1 MTGSLARLDPKN
13 VLLALLALLTVG
25 YLVALGVAARRQ
37 RKAGERVRPTV
48 GGLGTGLV
56 ANFFDTLGIGSFATT
71 TTIFRHFRM
80 VRDEKIPGTLNVGH
94 AVPTITQAFIF
105 TKLVPVAPKTLILMI
120 AASVLGAWLGAGVV
134 SRWPRRRIQI
144 GMALTLTAAAT
155 ISLLTL
161 LHLVPG
167 GGDALALEG
176 PLLVAGVVGN
186 FVLGT
191 LMTIGIGLYAPCM
204 ILVYLLGMR
213 PTAAFPIMMGSCA
226 FLMPV
231 AGSRFVHER
240 SYDARAA
247 WGLLLGGIPGV
258 LIAAY
263 VVKSLSLTL
272 VSWLVVIVVL
282 YTAWGLLRAA
292 WRRDAAAGVEG
303 AAAIEAAD

>member
-13 VLLALLALLTVG
+13 VLLALLALLTAG
-25 YLVALGVAARRQ
+25 YLVVLIVAARRQ
-37 RKAGERVRPTV
+37 RRAGEAVRPRA
-48 GGLGTGLV
+48 GGVGTGFV

-120 AASVLGAWLGAGVV
+120 AAAVLGAWLGAGVV

-144 GMALTLTAAAT
+144 GMALTLTAAAA
-155 ISLLTL
+155 IMLLKL
-161 LHLVPG
+161 LHLLPG
-167 GGDALALEG
+167 GGDALALTG
-176 PLLVAGVVGN
+176 PLLVVGVVGN

-204 ILVYLLGMR
+204 ILVSLLGMR
-213 PTAAFPIMMGSCA
+213 PIAAFPIMMGSCA

-231 AGSRFVHER
+231 AGSRFVREK

-247 WGLLLGGIPGV
+247 WGLLLGGVPGV
-258 LIAAY
+258 LIAAFL
-263 VVKSLSLTL
+263 VKSLPLTA

-282 YTAWGLLRAA
+282 YTAWGLLNAA
-292 WRRDAAAGVEG
+292 RRRLADAGAAGV
-303 AAAIEAAD
+303 AAVEAAD